1 MEIKN
6 ETLLT
11 YQQLTKLAL
20 STRRQRII
28 RYVIGA
34 LVFWILFWD
43 CYGLATSSV
52 WFDGYAA
59 YLWLLFTIIYY
70 TYLYFMTRKTYKR
83 LIGEN
88 ISHQTYIFK
97 DEEIETNVNNDLT
110 KDSHA
115 TYPYKKFTNIEIR
128 KDYIFLYITPYS
140 MIPIDKKGF
149 SSETDKEAVIA
160 HLKEK
165 VKG

>member
-20 STRRQRII
+20 STRRQRIM
-28 RYVIGA
+28 RYVMG
-34 LVFWILFWD
+34 VFVLWVLFWE
-43 CYGLATSSV
+43 CYRFATSGV
-52 WFDGYAA
+52 WFDSYAA
-59 YLWLLFTIIYY
+59 YLWLFPIIYY
-70 TYLYFMTRKTYKR
+70 IYLYFMTRKTYKR

-97 DEEIETNVNNDLT
+97 DEEIETNANNDLS

-160 HLKEK
+160 LLKEK